1 MNPSKTNL
9 HNLRIMWQNYTMSNT
24 FPPPGYILTESAVSG
39 IEVYMPAPPDAGPQQ
54 EVVDFKC
61 PQCGATTAYSVQ
73 DGGLTCTHCGYYE
86 APQRAVVGKRAAQF
100 EFTVETM
107 QRAAQGW
114 GVERKE
120 IACQNCGAATS
131 LPVESLTYTCAFCGS
146 NKVIQ
151 RQAAQDTLRPRYILP
166 FKVQADDCTRIAGE
180 WLGSSWMTP
189 ANLRQISQ
197 MGKFTAIYLPY
208 WTLDS
213 TTHADWKAEV
223 GHPKTE
229 RYYDNGEWKTRTV
242 TEWRWESG
250 HVDLAIDDLPVSGTQ
265 RLSRVLLD
273 KVQDFNLGELVSYD
287 PKYLAGLQAQ
297 AYDVSLEKAWET
309 GRQQMREQT
318 RQACLSQ
325 TSTSQVR
332 NFSMSVDFADES
344 WRYILAPVYISN
356 YTYDGKT
363 YQAMVNGQSG
373 TIAGQRPVDWNK
385 VWLVIAALLAP
396 GLLLGLLG
404 LITIPLAGIGVGI
417 GAFGFVLLVIGVIL
431 AIIIYTQANKMDDV

>member
-1 MNPSKTNL
+1 MTTS
-9 HNLRIMWQNYTMSNT
+9 
-24 FPPPGYILTESAVSG
+24 FPPPGYIPAESAISG
-39 IEVYMPAPPDAGPQQ
+39 IEIYLPAPPDSGPQK
-54 EVVDFKC
+54 EIVDFKC
-61 PQCGATTAYSVQ
+61 PQCGATTAYSVA

-86 APQRAVVGKRAAQF
+86 APQAAVVGKRAAQF

-120 IACQNCGAATS
+120 IACQNCGAVAS
-131 LPVESLTYTCAFCGS
+131 LPAESLTYTCAFCGS

-151 RQAAQDTLRPRYILP
+151 RQAAQDALRPRYIIP
-166 FKVQADDCTRIAGE
+166 FKIQPKACAQVARQ

-197 MGKFTAIYLPY
+197 IGKFTPIYLPY

-213 TTHADWKAEV
+213 TTHAGWKAEV
-223 GHPKTE
+223 GHTKTE

-242 TEWRWESG
+242 VEWRWESG
-250 HVDLAIDDLPVSGTQ
+250 HVDLAIDDLPVSGTS
-265 RLSRVLLD
+265 RLSNLLLG
-273 KVQDFNLGELVSYD
+273 KVQNFNLSDLAAYD

-309 GRQQMREQT
+309 GRQQMREKT

-325 TSTSQVR
+325 ASTSQVR
-332 NFSMSVDFADES
+332 NFKMSLDFADES

-356 YTYDGKT
+356 YTYAGKS
-363 YQAMVNGQSG
+363 YQAMVNGQTG
-373 TIAGQRPVDWNK
+373 LIAGQRPVDWNK
-385 VWLVIAALLAP
+385 IWLAIAVLLAP
-396 GLLLGLLG
+396 GALLGLLG
-404 LITIPLAGIGVGI
+404 LITIPLAGAGVVI

-431 AIIIYTQANKMDDV
+431 SVIIYTQANKMDDV

>member
-1 MNPSKTNL
+1 MTLP
-9 HNLRIMWQNYTMSNT
+9 
-24 FPPPGYILTESAVSG
+24 FPPPGYIPTQSAVSG
-39 IEVYMPAPPDAGPQQ
+39 IEVYMPAPPEAGSQQ

-61 PQCGATTAYSVQ
+61 PQCGATTAYSVE
-73 DGGLTCTHCGYYE
+73 DGGLTCTYCGYYE
-86 APQRAVVGKRAAQF
+86 APQMATVGKRAAQF

-120 IACQNCGAATS
+120 ISCQNCGATAS
-131 LPVESLTYTCAFCGS
+131 LPVESLTFTCAFCGS

-151 RQAAQDTLRPRYILP
+151 RQAPQDVLRPRYILP
-166 FKVQADDCTRIAGE
+166 FKVQVEACAQIARE

-197 MGKFTAIYLPY
+197 IGKFTPIYLPY

-242 TEWRWESG
+242 IEWRWESG
-250 HVDLAIDDLPVSGTQ
+250 HVDLVIDDLVVSGTT

-273 KVQDFNLGELVSYD
+273 KVQDFNFNELADYD

-297 AYDVSLEKAWET
+297 AYDVMLEQAWET
-309 GRQQMREQT
+309 GRGQMREKT
-318 RQACLSQ
+318 RQVCLSKA
-325 TSTSQVR
+325 STPQVR
-332 NFSMSVDFADES
+332 NFSMSLDFANES
-344 WRYILAPVYISN
+344 WRYILAPIYISN
-356 YTYDGKT
+356 YAYDGKT
-363 YQAMVNGQSG
+363 YQAMVNGQTG
-373 TIAGQRPVDWNK
+373 AIAGQRPVDWNK

-396 GLLLGLLG
+396 GALIGLLGLL
-404 LITIPLAGIGVGI
+404 TIPLAGIGVVI
-417 GAFGFVLLVIGVIL
+417 GGFGFVLLVIGVIVS
-431 AIIIYTQANKMDDV
+431 IIIYSQASKMDDV